1 MFIFLTFVD
10 LLSCLADNRGLI
22 EESKLSLLIS
32 NCVQIPRQLG
42 ELASFGGANIEPSV
56 QSCLQQ
62 VCISYTLEFLR
73 VKIFTSFG
81 VTSNKLFLIS
91 AT

>member
-62 VCISYTLEFLR
+62 VCISFTLQFLR
-73 VKIFTSFG
+73 VKSLTPFS
-81 VTSNKLFLIS
+81 VTCK
-91 AT
+91 